1 MKTTTTRR
9 AGAAIGAAL
18 ILALSAVADAQA
30 DSWTGRDKQ
39 MHIAAGAAIA
49 MPVTLA
55 TGHAGYG
62 LAAGCAAGIAKEAA
76 DTQRAGH
83 VASWKDAVVTCAG
96 AAIGAQLGGLFIAP
110 RRDGVTVA
118 FATTF

>member
-1 MKTTTTRR
+1 MQTTTR
-9 AGAAIGAAL
+9 AAL
-18 ILALSAVADAQA
+18 GALLIALAAAAHA

-39 MHIAAGAAIA
+39 MHLAAGAAIA
-49 MPVTLA
+49 LPVTLA
-55 TGHAGYG
+55 TGSTGYG
-62 LAAGCAAGIAKEAA
+62 LAAGCGVGVLKEVA

-83 VASWKDAVVTCAG
+83 TPSVKDTIVTCAG
-96 AAIGAQLGGLFIAP
+96 ALVGSQLGGLIVVP

>member
-18 ILALSAVADAQA
+18 ILALSAVSDARA
-30 DSWTGRDKQ
+30 DSWTGADKGL
-39 MHIAAGAAIA
+39 HLAAGAAIA
-49 MPVTLA
+49 LPVTLA
-55 TGHAGYG
+55 TSSTTFGAATGCG
-62 LAAGCAAGIAKEAA
+62 VGVLKELADK
-76 DTQRAGH
+76 RRPGH
-83 VASWKDAVVTCAG
+83 VASAKDAVVTCAG
-96 AAIGAQLGGLFIAP
+96 ALVGAQLGGLFVVP